1 MCACVFFIC
10 LWFTWYDMYFCKGC
24 TVRVL
29 FSVVL
34 LGISQPWRCHEKTF
48 DTEEAASLGEFCWS
62 RSPLPRVFKEWHL
75 WLWPGLHRQCYP
87 VGNDR
92 WSCNAHDMG
101 DTIHTMTM
109 NEYDSHLWHLWHFIT
124 RRLFFRHRFLFE
136 ELFSPFGCRS
146 PLGTGTVV
154 RRCSAFS
161 PLALGNAAQGAGG
174 WEAYTVIQHVVYT
187 YIYIYIYT
195 PLIGSGHQGPT
206 PLHANLLATW
216 FFDGKVMS
224 KHLRW

>member
-1 MCACVFFIC
+1 MI
-10 LWFTWYDMYFCKGC
+10 G
-24 TVRVL
+24 
-29 FSVVL
+29 
-34 LGISQPWRCHEKTF
+34 
-48 DTEEAASLGEFCWS
+48 WS
-62 RSPLPRVFKEWHL
+62 RSPLPRVFEEWHL

-92 WSCNAHDMG
+92 WSCNAHDMR

-109 NEYDSHLWHLWHFIT
+109 NEYDSHLWHFIT
-124 RRLFFRHRFLFE
+124 RIFFARHRFLFE

-174 WEAYTVIQHVVYT
+174 WDGYTVIQHVVY
-187 YIYIYIYT
+187 IYIHIF
-195 PLIGSGHQGPT
+195 IGLDWVRSSRTDTIACKFIGYLT
-206 PLHANLLATW
+206 
-216 FFDGKVMS
+216 FDVKVMS